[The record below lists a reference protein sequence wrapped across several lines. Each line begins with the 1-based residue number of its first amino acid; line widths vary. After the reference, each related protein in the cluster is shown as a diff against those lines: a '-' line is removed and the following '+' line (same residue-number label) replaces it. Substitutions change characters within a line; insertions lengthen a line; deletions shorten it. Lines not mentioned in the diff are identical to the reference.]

1 MRRDICAHYVALHG
15 LAEGCELLRRCLP
28 ACTPS
33 HVPYRCPPLRCLS
46 LRCATAVGSLPT
58 AVKAAAALAFVSAV
72 VDVSGGKLVGSGMVD
87 DGATPPRRIYP
98 YTSS

>member
-1 MRRDICAHYVALHG
+1 MRTLFIVMHWQRD
-15 LAEGCELLRRCLP
+15 AEGP
-28 ACTPS
+28 APHQC
-33 HVPYRCPPLRCLS
+33 PLRCRPPTPVRHPPLPAS
-46 LRCATAVGSLPT
+46 PAAATAVGSLPT